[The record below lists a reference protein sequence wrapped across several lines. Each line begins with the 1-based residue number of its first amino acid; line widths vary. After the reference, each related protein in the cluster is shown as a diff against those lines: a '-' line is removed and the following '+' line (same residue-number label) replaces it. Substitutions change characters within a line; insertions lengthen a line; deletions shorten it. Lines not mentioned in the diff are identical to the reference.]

1 MCLCSVLFK
10 TSSRVEQTAGLIME
24 TFKVTRVYA
33 DADGESCFDEV
44 FYPLTDAGP
53 IGRLSEKVKI
63 KELLFRKV
71 PAGYNDL
78 HNAPQKQYVVLL
90 DGGVEIETSTGEK
103 RIFEPGEI
111 LLMEDT
117 TGKGH
122 RSSNVQQKER
132 SSLFIIF

>member
-1 MCLCSVLFK
+1 MAS
-10 TSSRVEQTAGLIME
+10 
-24 TFKVTRVYA
+24 FKVTRVYA
-33 DADGESCFDEV
+33 DAAGESHFDEV
-44 FYPLTDAGP
+44 MYPLTDAGP
-53 IGRLSEKVKI
+53 IGFLSQNVAVKQVQ
-63 KELLFRKV
+63 FRKV

-103 RIFEPGEI
+103 RAFLQGEV

-122 RSSNVQQKER
+122 RSSNLEQRER

>member
-1 MCLCSVLFK
+1 M
-10 TSSRVEQTAGLIME
+10 EQ
-24 TFKVTRVYA
+24 FKVTRVYT
-33 DADGESCFDEV
+33 DETGESRFDEV
-44 FYPLTDAGP
+44 FYPLTDGGS
-53 IGRLSEKVKI
+53 IGHLSQSVAVK
-63 KELLFRKV
+63 EVVFRKV

-90 DGGVEIETSTGEK
+90 DGGVEIETSLGEK
-103 RIFEPGEI
+103 RVFEQGEI

-122 RSSNVQQKER
+122 RSSNVEQRER

>member
-1 MCLCSVLFK
+1 MEPS
-10 TSSRVEQTAGLIME
+10 AGLIME
-24 TFKVTRVYA
+24 IFKVTRVYA
-33 DADGESCFDEV
+33 DQDGESRFDEV
-44 FYPLTDAGP
+44 FYPLTDGGP
-53 IGRLSEKVKI
+53 IGHLSEKVKV

-71 PAGYNDL
+71 SPGYNDL
-78 HNAPQKQYVVLL
+78 HNAPQRQYVVLL

-103 RIFEPGEI
+103 RVFNPGEV

-132 SSLFIIF
+132 SSLFIIV

>member
-1 MCLCSVLFK
+1 
-10 TSSRVEQTAGLIME
+10 ME

-33 DADGESCFDEV
+33 DENGESCFDEV
-44 FYPLTDAGP
+44 FYPLTDRGL
-53 IGRLSEKVKI
+53 IGALSDKI
-63 KELLFRKV
+63 TVKELIFRKV
-71 PAGYNDL
+71 LPGYNDL

-103 RIFEPGEI
+103 RAFQQGEV

-122 RSSNVQQKER
+122 RSSNLEQKER
-132 SSLFIIF
+132 SSLFIIL

>member
-1 MCLCSVLFK
+1 MRLRTVLFK
-10 TSSRVEQTAGLIME
+10 TPPRVEPHSSLSME
-24 TFKVTRVYA
+24 TFKVTRVYT
-33 DADGESCFDEV
+33 DENGESYFDEV

-53 IGRLSEKVKI
+53 IGHLSQNFEVK
-63 KELLFRKV
+63 KLQFRKV

-103 RIFEPGEI
+103 RAFQPGEI

-122 RSSNVQQKER
+122 RSSNLEQKER
-132 SSLFIIF
+132 SSIFIIL

>member
-1 MCLCSVLFK
+1 MEPN
-10 TSSRVEQTAGLIME
+10 SSLNME
-24 TFKVTRVYA
+24 TFKVTRVYT
-33 DADGESCFDEV
+33 DENGESRFDEV

-53 IGRLSEKVKI
+53 IGHLSQNVTVKQ
-63 KELLFRKV
+63 LQFRKV

-78 HNAPQKQYVVLL
+78 HNAPQRQYVVLL

-103 RIFEPGEI
+103 RAFQQGEI

-122 RSSNVQQKER
+122 HSSNLEQKER
-132 SSLFIIF
+132 SSLFIIL

>member
-1 MCLCSVLFK
+1 
-10 TSSRVEQTAGLIME
+10 ME

-33 DADGESCFDEV
+33 DENGESCFEEV
-44 FYPLTDAGP
+44 FYPLTDRGA
-53 IGRLSEKVKI
+53 IGSLSDKITVK
-63 KELLFRKV
+63 EVQFRKV
-71 PAGYNDL
+71 LPGYDDL

-90 DGGVEIETSTGEK
+90 DGGVEIETSTGDK
-103 RIFEPGEI
+103 RAFQPGEI

-122 RSSNVQQKER
+122 RSRNLEQKER

>member
-1 MCLCSVLFK
+1 VEPH
-10 TSSRVEQTAGLIME
+10 SSLNME

-33 DADGESCFDEV
+33 DADGESRFDEV
-44 FYPLTDAGP
+44 LYPLTDAGP
-53 IGRLSEKVKI
+53 IGHLSQNIEVKQ
-63 KELLFRKV
+63 LQFRKV

-78 HNAPQKQYVVLL
+78 HNAPQRQYVVLL

-103 RIFEPGEI
+103 RAFQQGEL

-122 RSSNVQQKER
+122 RSSNLEHKER
-132 SSLFIIF
+132 SSLFIIL

>member
-1 MCLCSVLFK
+1 
-10 TSSRVEQTAGLIME
+10 ME

-33 DADGESCFDEV
+33 DENGESRFENI

-53 IGRLSEKVKI
+53 IGQLSQQIQVSRLV
-63 KELLFRKV
+63 FRKV

-78 HNAPQKQYVVLL
+78 HTAPQKQYVVLL
-90 DGGVEIETSTGEK
+90 NGGVQIETSTGEI
-103 RIFEPGEI
+103 RTFQQGEV

-122 RSSNVQQKER
+122 RSSNLLQKER
-132 SSLFIIF
+132 TSLFILFG

>member
-1 MCLCSVLFK
+1 
-10 TSSRVEQTAGLIME
+10 ME

-33 DADGESCFDEV
+33 DEYGESRFDEV
-44 FYPLTDAGP
+44 FYPLTDGGP
-53 IGRLSEKVKI
+53 IGHLSDKVQV

-78 HNAPQKQYVVLL
+78 HNAPARQYVVLL

-103 RIFEPGEI
+103 RTFESGEI

-122 RSSNVQQKER
+122 RSSNMQPKER
-132 SSLFIIF
+132 SSLFVIF